1 GVVQRAFNLD
11 RNQLFL
17 DAGKGSMGYVLRVA
31 SYFPERF
38 AGVVVRHA
46 SELSPRMRLGSLTG
60 MPILILDDG
69 QNPHAKALAEKLQ
82 ALEGGAVTVLATEAG
97 DTYPFAQSRAGIEE
111 WIAQTS

>member
-1 GVVQRAFNLD
+1 ATDLETFPAPDIVVDEEAEKQRNLLLLGTLGVVQRAFNLD

-69 QNPHAKALAEKLQ
+69 
-82 ALEGGAVTVLATEAG
+82 
-97 DTYPFAQSRAGIEE
+97 
-111 WIAQTS
+111 